1 MKKSLVMSA
10 VLVAVVVAVGVSLNP
25 VGSRA
30 EPGEKPKMLR
40 VVVHINF
47 GDADQQGH
55 GLRNVEN
62 ILKDAK
68 GEATVEVVCHG
79 AGLSLLVEKQTK
91 HADQIGKLLKQG
103 VQFAACENTMREKSI
118 SKDDLLP
125 GVTPVPSGAAEVVR
139 KQQEGYSYFK
149 P

>member
-1 MKKSLVMSA
+1 MKAWL
-10 VLVAVVVAVGVSLNP
+10 LAVVILGVALAAGLSPRLGEN
-25 VGSRA
+25 RA
-30 EPGEKPKMLR
+30 ASEEKPKMLR

-62 ILKDAK
+62 ILKAAK

-91 HADQIGKLLKQG
+91 HAEQIGKLLKQG